1 MCGGLSLF
9 SACHSANLSRIDDL
23 DSESIFYSTA
33 RYTIYTVLL
42 PYNHHTHVVRFD
54 FEYYM
59 TWHGGSFEWARR
71 KRRIKNISV
80 SHIQPISNVVF
91 VFFFVGPVFLIVI
104 AIEIVPHTH
113 IPLCVC
119 VQPYRDTLYHNCEQP
134 RERKMLTC
142 VPTNIVEN
150 RNVKR
155 QQFRTL

>member
-91 VFFFVGPVFLIVI
+91 VFFLLGLCSLLLLPLKLFHIHTYHYVCVYNR
-104 AIEIVPHTH
+104 IEIRSIT
-113 IPLCVC
+113 IASS
-119 VQPYRDTLYHNCEQP
+119 
-134 RERKMLTC
+134 REKGKC
-142 VPTNIVEN
+142 
-150 RNVKR
+150 
-155 QQFRTL
+155 